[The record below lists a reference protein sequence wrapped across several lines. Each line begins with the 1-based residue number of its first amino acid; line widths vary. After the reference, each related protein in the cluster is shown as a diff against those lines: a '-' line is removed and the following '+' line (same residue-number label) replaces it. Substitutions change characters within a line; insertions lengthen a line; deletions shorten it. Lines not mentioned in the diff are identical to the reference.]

1 MRFDELKY
9 DGALLIGA
17 RRDRGIW
24 VNQIQFVGSRV
35 VRNGGR
41 LNNSATNHTLLAVAL
56 LSALRSISLRTAS
69 ELVRK
74 RHDGRVKPVLL
85 LKSLDQSF
93 LPSLSALMRN
103 AQEQKLRAAK
113 SLYGP
118 LLKQLGRFKV
128 VFETERE
135 NNAILACIDFASK
148 NIFYPTDVDDRSP
161 TLVPS
166 VTNGLGRLPQL
177 PGEPVRF

>member
-1 MRFDELKY
+1 MRFDAFKY

-41 LNNSATNHTLLAVAL
+41 LNNSATSHTLLAIAL
-56 LSALRSISLRTAS
+56 LSALRSISLKAAS
-69 ELVRK
+69 ELLSK
-74 RHDGRVKPVLL
+74 RHDGRAKPVLL
-85 LKSLDQSF
+85 VRSIDRTF
-93 LPSLSALMRN
+93 LPSLAALMRN

-118 LLKQLGRFKV
+118 LVHQLTRFKV
-128 VFETERE
+128 VFETERD
-135 NNAILACIDFASK
+135 NNAILACINFASK
-148 NIFYPTDVDDRSP
+148 NIFHPTDVVDLSP
-161 TLVPS
+161 ALVPS
-166 VTNGLGRLPQL
+166 VTNGLSNEFQMTGDH
-177 PGEPVRF
+177 VRF